1 MGNRKQFFTGVFW
14 LVLGLI
20 LVLCGSAE
28 IIDDFWSSMG
38 FAVFAVGVLRIIR
51 HIRYRTNKEYQE
63 KMDIEVQDER
73 NKFISNKAWAWAGYW
88 FVLIAAA
95 GTIIFKLLGRE
106 DLMMLASG
114 SVCLIILLYWVS
126 YMILKKKY

>member
-1 MGNRKQFFTGVFW
+1 MGNRKQFFMGVFW

-20 LVLCGSAE
+20 LVLCGNAE

-38 FAVFAVGVLRIIR
+38 FAFFAVGVLRIIR
-51 HIRYRTNKEYQE
+51 HIRYCTNEEYRE
-63 KMDIEVQDER
+63 KYDTDVKDER

-88 FVLIAAA
+88 FVLIAAV
-95 GTIIFKLLGRE
+95 GTITFKLLGRE

-114 SVCLIILLYWVS
+114 SVCLMILLYWVS